1 MAIFNKDTAL
11 EIAYIGA
18 GAVAGKVASEQVYK
32 VLPSEVTNKIGTEY
46 EGYVKGAIP
55 ILVGLF
61 LPQIAGSTTIVRGL
75 ANGMIASG
83 ASTIVGKAIEATG
96 VLESKSTGD
105 ASQGSAGLGNVMMGN
120 VMMSGYGDQSLI
132 MGEGDSDY
140 SSNSQDF
147 TSAYAGEMD
156 Y

>member
-32 VLPSEVTNKIGTEY
+32 VLPSEVTSKIGTY

-61 LPQIAGSTTIVRGL
+61 LPKVAGSTTIVRGI

-83 ASTIVGKAIEATG
+83 ASTIVGKAIEQVG
-96 VLESKSTGD
+96 VLDS
-105 ASQGSAGLGNVMMGN
+105 SATSGAGVGNVMMGN

>member
-32 VLPSEVTNKIGTEY
+32 VLPSEVTSKIGTY

-61 LPQIAGSTTIVRGL
+61 LPKVAGSTTIVRGI

-83 ASTIVGKAIEATG
+83 ASTIVGKAIEQVG
-96 VLESKSTGD
+96 VLDS
-105 ASQGSAGLGNVMMGN
+105 SATSGEGVGNVMMGN

>member
-32 VLPSEVTNKIGTEY
+32 VLPSEVTSKIGNY

-61 LPQIAGSTTIVRGL
+61 LPRLAGSTTIVRGI

-83 ASTIVGKAIEATG
+83 ASTIVGKAIEQVG
-96 VLESKSTGD
+96 VLSPSDGV
-105 ASQGSAGLGNVMMGN
+105 GNVMMGN
-120 VMMSGYGDQSLI
+120 VMMQGYGDQSLM
-132 MGEGDSDY
+132 MGEGDSDF

-147 TSAYAGEMD
+147 TSAYSGEQD
-156 Y
+156 F

>member
-32 VLPSEVTNKIGTEY
+32 VLPSEVTSKIGTY

-61 LPQIAGSTTIVRGL
+61 LPRLAGSTTIVRGL

-83 ASTIVGKAIEATG
+83 ASTIVGKAIEDAGVFEKGSAAPTG
-96 VLESKSTGD
+96 G
-105 ASQGSAGLGNVMMGN
+105 AAAGLGNVMMGN

-132 MGEGDSDY
+132 MGEGDSDF

>member
-32 VLPSEVTNKIGTEY
+32 VLPSEVTSKIGTY

-61 LPQIAGSTTIVRGL
+61 LPRLAGSTTIVRGI

-83 ASTIVGKAIEATG
+83 ASTIVGKAIEDTG
-96 VLESKSTGD
+96 VL
-105 ASQGSAGLGNVMMGN
+105 GSAAPAEGAAGVGNVMMGN

-132 MGEGDSDY
+132 MGEGDSDF

>member
-32 VLPSEVTNKIGTEY
+32 VLPSEVTSKIGNY

-61 LPQIAGSTTIVRGL
+61 LPRLAGSTTIVRGI

-83 ASTIVGKAIEATG
+83 ASTIVGKAIEQAG
-96 VLESKSTGD
+96 VL
-105 ASQGSAGLGNVMMGN
+105 GSSAPTEGAVGNVMMGN

-132 MGEGDSDY
+132 MGEGDSDF
-140 SSNSQDF
+140 SANSQDF

>member
-96 VLESKSTGD
+96 VLESKTD
-105 ASQGSAGLGNVMMGN
+105 APKAPAGVGNVMMGN

>member
-32 VLPSEVTNKIGTEY
+32 VLPSEVTSKIGTY

-61 LPQIAGSTTIVRGL
+61 LPRLAGSTTIVRGI

-83 ASTIVGKAIEATG
+83 ASTIVGKAIEDAG
-96 VLESKSTGD
+96 VL
-105 ASQGSAGLGNVMMGN
+105 GSSAPTEGAAGVGNVMMGN

-132 MGEGDSDY
+132 MGEGDSDF

>member
-32 VLPSEVTNKIGTEY
+32 VLPSEVTSKIGTY
-46 EGYVKGAIP
+46 EGYVKGSIP

-61 LPQIAGSTTIVRGL
+61 LPRLAGSTTIVRGI

-83 ASTIVGKAIEATG
+83 ASTIVGKAIEDAG
-96 VLESKSTGD
+96 VL
-105 ASQGSAGLGNVMMGN
+105 GSAAPAEGAAGVHMGNVMMGN
-120 VMMSGYGDQSLI
+120 VMMSGYGNDSLI
-132 MGEGDSDY
+132 MGEGDSDF

>member
-61 LPQIAGSTTIVRGL
+61 LPRLAGSTTIVRGL

-96 VLESKSTGD
+96 VLESKTD
-105 ASQGSAGLGNVMMGN
+105 APAGVGNVMMGN

>member
-32 VLPSEVTNKIGTEY
+32 LLPSEVTSKVGAY

-61 LPQIAGSTTIVRGL
+61 LPRIAGSTTIVRGI

-83 ASTIVGKAIEATG
+83 ASTIVGKAIENLGLDGAAAPSG
-96 VLESKSTGD
+96 
-105 ASQGSAGLGNVMMGN
+105 AAGLGNVMMGN
-120 VMMSGYGDQSLI
+120 VMMQGYGDESLI
-132 MGEGDSDY
+132 MGEGDSNF
-140 SSNSQDF
+140 SANSQDF
-147 TSAYAGEMD
+147 TSAYAGESD